1 MKKVLWIILLIAV
14 ISGVVVLMGVL
25 DDNKN
30 NPANS
35 TNTAFKKDSS
45 ISNEVITEKNENNS
59 KEYIKTELSDG
70 TLYSIDGKEYK
81 SDIVVGDNYYDTT
94 INDMYLNPDS
104 YYNKNIEIE
113 GMYFENSPYTFVG
126 RYSTSNMCPNC
137 PSGYSYIEYQLDGKL
152 DKKLTDVE
160 DWIKIIGTLTKG
172 NDESSYYQDYYYLKV
187 LSIEVMKERGQE
199 TVNN

>member
-14 ISGVVVLMGVL
+14 IGGVVVLMGVL
-25 DDNKN
+25 DKNKN
-30 NPANS
+30 NSANS

-104 YYNKNIEIE
+104 YYNKNIEIQ
-113 GMYFENSPYTFVG
+113 GMYFENLPYTFVG

>member
-25 DDNKN
+25 DKNKN
-30 NPANS
+30 NSANS

-45 ISNEVITEKNENNS
+45 ISNEVIEKKNDSNT

-104 YYNKNIEIE
+104 YYNKNIEIQ
-113 GMYFENSPYTFVG
+113 GMYFENLPYTFVG